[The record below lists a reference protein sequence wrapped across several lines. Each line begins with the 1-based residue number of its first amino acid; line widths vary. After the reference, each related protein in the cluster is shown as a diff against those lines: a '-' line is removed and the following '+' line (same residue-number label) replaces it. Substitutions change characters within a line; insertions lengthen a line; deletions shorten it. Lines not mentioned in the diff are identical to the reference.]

1 MKTTKNRSRTR
12 NVRTIRS
19 RGADQM
25 RGGAFPGPGH
35 AGRAQA
41 LGGVE
46 RTRVAASPRQTTEAA
61 Q

>member
-1 MKTTKNRSRTR
+1 MKATKSRSRTR
-12 NVRTIRS
+12 IVRTIRS

-41 LGGVE
+41 PGEGE
-46 RTRVAASPRQTTEAA
+46 RTQATASPRPITEAS

>member
-1 MKTTKNRSRTR
+1 MKATKSRSRTR
-12 NVRTIRS
+12 IVRTIRS

-25 RGGAFPGPGH
+25 RGGTFPGPGH

-41 LGGVE
+41 LCEGE
-46 RTRVAASPRQTTEAA
+46 HTRATASPRPTTEAT

>member
-1 MKTTKNRSRTR
+1 MKTTKSRSRTR
-12 NVRTIRS
+12 IVRTIRS

-41 LGGVE
+41 LGSGQA
-46 RTRVAASPRQTTEAA
+46 RAAASPRPITEAA

>member
-1 MKTTKNRSRTR
+1 MKAPKSRSRTR
-12 NVRTIRS
+12 NVRAIRS

-41 LGGVE
+41 LGEGE
-46 RTRVAASPRQTTEAA
+46 RTRAAASPRPITKASQ
-61 Q
+61 

>member
-1 MKTTKNRSRTR
+1 MKTTKSRSRTR
-12 NVRTIRS
+12 IVRTIRS

-41 LGGVE
+41 LGEGE
-46 RTRVAASPRQTTEAA
+46 RMQAAAPPRPITEAA